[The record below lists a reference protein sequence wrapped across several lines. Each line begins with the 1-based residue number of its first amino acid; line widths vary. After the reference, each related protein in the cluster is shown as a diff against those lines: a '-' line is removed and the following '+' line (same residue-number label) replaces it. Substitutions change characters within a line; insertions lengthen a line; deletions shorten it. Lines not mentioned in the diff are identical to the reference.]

1 MSNGVPMY
9 FGKLSI
15 HFPLSFP
22 IPTFLCI
29 WALSFKDVLSS
40 ILVCSIY
47 NIYIP
52 FALGKQNAIIVT
64 KYTINHAFLPIF
76 RVSQFSPMVRFS
88 FRSSCTSSFA
98 SLVESL
104 RSLAHSFVGGCWKT
118 EFPGVVFV
126 RFVVSRTVR
135 IIVPILRRS
144 SHFLIAGQRDRR
156 IRPMN
161 VKFRIK

>member
-1 MSNGVPMY
+1 MY
-9 FGKLSI
+9 FNKFQISLPPSLSLL
-15 HFPLSFP
+15 FS
-22 IPTFLCI
+22 I
-29 WALSFKDVLSS
+29 WAVSFKDVLSS

-47 NIYIP
+47 YTIYIP

-118 EFPGVVFV
+118 EFPGVLFV

-144 SHFLIAGQRDRR
+144 SHFVIAGQRDRR
-156 IRPMN
+156 IRPMS
-161 VKFRIK
+161 VKVTIK